1 MISTVDL
8 LVLTGLDLLLLFMQT
23 LFSFDLHKA
32 TKWGGKLYCTGPSP
46 SVSVPWYRYSKL
58 RYIYTD
64 RIYGSKNS
72 ATLAFKGFQALSLWA
87 TYNPVSYHL
96 AQGTKALHLL
106 GVIGWIAFCQQCRKL
121 WQCKLTFN
129 LDKRIAT
136 SLPDSGALS

>member
-1 MISTVDL
+1 MRTGINQYKAGNPYWKGMISTVDL
-8 LVLTGLDLLLLFMQT
+8 LVLTGLDLLLLFKQT

-58 RYIYTD
+58 RYICTD

-72 ATLAFKGFQALSLWA
+72 ATLAKGFQALSQWA

-96 AQGTKALHLL
+96 AQGTKALHLIRSNC
-106 GVIGWIAFCQQCRKL
+106 VNCVW
-121 WQCKLTFN
+121 LTM
-129 LDKRIAT
+129 
-136 SLPDSGALS
+136 P